1 MLEPS
6 ICDRIESN
14 VRYYSREYTVIFSR
28 GEGPFVIDDQGRAF
42 IDFFGGAGALNYGH
56 NHPLR
61 GIPRGYSLSWV
72 SSRFCDVASHITSG
86 NNLHA
91 RSTGAPRR
99 RS

>member
-61 GIPRGYSLSWV
+61 GIPRG
-72 SSRFCDVASHITSG
+72 
-86 NNLHA
+86 
-91 RSTGAPRR
+91 
-99 RS
+99 